1 MGFANDSATDSLF
14 NSEGYLKQ
22 KIKVHPD
29 FIRPLYQYTSSEIR
43 NWQRE
48 EKHPEDY
55 WQWKNEN

>member
-22 KIKVHPD
+22 KIKIHPD

-55 WQWKNEN
+55 RQW